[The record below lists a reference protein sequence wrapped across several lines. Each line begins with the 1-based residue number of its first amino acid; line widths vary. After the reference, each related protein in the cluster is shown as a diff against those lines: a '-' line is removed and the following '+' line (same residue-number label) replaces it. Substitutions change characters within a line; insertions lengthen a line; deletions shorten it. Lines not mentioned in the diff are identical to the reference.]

1 MRIRTQFIIT
11 MLLSGT
17 ILLVIA
23 VSEIITSQQLEK
35 AGQQEGLST
44 KIAQGASELSYL
56 SNDYM
61 IYREGQQLKRWQS
74 RFTSFSGLIAGLNVD
89 KPEQQALVRN
99 IRGNQNRFKEVFDSV
114 ASAQGGSPQSQ
125 SVTSD
130 PAFLQVSWS
139 RMAVQSREL
148 VSDASRLSQLLR
160 LQMDQLTKTNTT
172 LMYVMTGLF
181 GVFLLASYLLTYRR
195 ILSSIATLH
204 AGTTVVGSGKLNF
217 IIEEGNNDEI
227 GELSRAFNRMTAN
240 LKAVTASKADLEREI
255 VERKRVEEELR
266 WQREWFRVT
275 LTSIGDAVI
284 TTDASG
290 RITFLNPVAH
300 ALTGWQPEEAVGQP
314 IQAVF
319 RIINEQSGE
328 PAEDIVQRVL
338 QIGSVVTLANNTAI
352 ITREGQ
358 IIPIEDSAAPIK
370 DNEGNISGVVLVF
383 HDVTGKRRAH
393 EALRESE
400 KRYRNLFET
409 MNEGFALHEIICDDR
424 GRPCDYRFLE
434 VNPAFERHTGF
445 KAADLVGHTLYEVLP
460 QSESLWVERYGS
472 VALNGQPARFDHWSE
487 ALGRHY
493 EISAFQANRGR
504 FGVLFLDVTDRKK
517 AETFLRLANEQ
528 LEDKVQERTAAL
540 TQTVDVLQEEIKHR
554 EIVECEL
561 KLANEQLAAK
571 ANQLRALAGE
581 LTMAEHAE
589 RKRLSKILHDGLQ
602 QHLASAKLQLG
613 DLADRLAGD
622 DFKQAG
628 EIEKTIADSI
638 QISRSL
644 SADLSPPVFHEGG
657 LSAGLE
663 WLARWMRDK
672 YKLNVELSI
681 EDKPQLPE
689 DVMIFLFESVRE
701 LLFNTFKHARVSR
714 ARVRMRQI
722 DGAGL
727 QITVSDEG
735 AGFDPCQLK
744 PAGEEG
750 GFGLFCIRERIG
762 LIGGS
767 IQIDSAPGKGSRMA
781 LMVPHGPAPDVVPLS
796 ADRMCTLVAE
806 PQEDT
811 VKDKGTTI
819 RVLLADDHA
828 LFRNGL
834 GRLLKNEPC
843 LEVVGQAADGKE
855 AIELAQKLKP
865 DVILMDI
872 SMPKV
877 NGIEA
882 TQIIH
887 GQSPG
892 IRIIGL
898 SMYEDQEHWQAMRD
912 AGAADYKTKGCAAA
926 EIVAAIRACLQERES
941 SLE

>member
-1 MRIRTQFIIT
+1 MKLRAQFLIT
-11 MLLSGT
+11 MLLFGI
-17 ILLVIA
+17 ILVVVA
-23 VSEIITSQQLEK
+23 ASAIITNQQLEK
-35 AGQQEGLST
+35 AGQQERIAGN
-44 KIAQGASELSYL
+44 IAQGASELSYL
-56 SNDYM
+56 SNDYL
-61 IYREGQQLKRWQS
+61 IYRESQQLKRWQS
-74 RFTSFSGLIAGLNVD
+74 RFASFSEQVAGLNVD

-114 ASAQGGSPQSQ
+114 ASAPGRTSQSQ
-125 SVTSD
+125 SVALD
-130 PAFLQVSWS
+130 QAYLKVSWS

-148 VSDASRLSQLLR
+148 VSDASRLSQLLHQ
-160 LQMDQLTKTNTT
+160 QMDQLTKTDTM
-172 LMYVMTGLF
+172 LMYVMVGLF

-195 ILSSIATLH
+195 ILRSIATLQ
-204 AGTTVVGSGKLNF
+204 AGTVVVGSGKLDF
-217 IIEEGNNDEI
+217 VIEEGKNDEI
-227 GELSRAFNRMTAN
+227 GELSRAFNMMTSD

-255 VERKRVEEELR
+255 VDREQVEAELHR
-266 WQREWFRVT
+266 QREWLQVT
-275 LTSIGDAVI
+275 LTSIGDAVM

-290 RITFLNPVAH
+290 RITFLNPIAQ
-300 ALTGWQPEEAVGQP
+300 ALTGWQADAAVGQP
-314 IQAVF
+314 IQSVF
-319 RIINEQSGE
+319 RIINEQSRE
-328 PAEDIVQRVL
+328 PGEDIVQRVL
-338 QIGSVVTLANNTAI
+338 QEGSVVTLANNTAI

-383 HDVTGKRRAH
+383 HDVTGKRRAQ

-400 KRYRNLFET
+400 KRYRNLFEA
-409 MNEGFALHEIICDDR
+409 MNEGFALHEIICDDG

-434 VNPAFERHTGF
+434 VNPAFERQTGL
-445 KAADLVGHTLYEVLP
+445 KAVDLVGHTLYEVLP

-472 VALNGQPARFDHWSE
+472 VALTGQPARFDHWSE

-493 EISAFQANRGR
+493 EVSAFQANRGR

-517 AETFLRLANEQ
+517 AEKFLRLANEQ
-528 LEDKVQERTAAL
+528 LEEKVQERTAAL
-540 TQTVDVLQEEIKHR
+540 TQTVDVLQEEIKQR

-613 DLADRLAGD
+613 GLADRLAGD
-622 DFKQAG
+622 DFKQAD
-628 EIEKTIADSI
+628 EIEKTIAESM

-644 SADLSPPVFHEGG
+644 SADLSPPVHHEGG

-663 WLARWMRDK
+663 WITRWVRDK
-672 YKLNVELSI
+672 YNLDVDLSI
-681 EDKPQLPE
+681 EDKPKLPE
-689 DVMIFLFESVRE
+689 DVNIFLFESVRE
-701 LLFNTFKHARVSR
+701 LLFNTVKHARVSR
-714 ARVRMRQI
+714 ARVRMRQM

-744 PAGEEG
+744 SAGENGG
-750 GFGLFCIRERIG
+750 GFGLFSIRERIG
-762 LIGGS
+762 LIGGR
-767 IQIDSAPGKGSRMA
+767 IEIDSAPGKGSRLA
-781 LMVPHGPAPDVVPLS
+781 LIVPHGQAPAVQLS
-796 ADRMCTLVAE
+796 ADRMCTSAAE

-843 LEVVGQAADGKE
+843 LEVVGQAADGEE

-865 DVILMDI
+865 DVILMDV
-872 SMPKV
+872 SMPRV

-882 TQIIH
+882 TRIIH
-887 GQSPG
+887 GKYPD

-898 SMYEDQEHWQAMRD
+898 SMYEDQERAQVMRD

-926 EIVAAIRACLQERES
+926 ELVAAIRACPKERES
-941 SLE
+941 SPK